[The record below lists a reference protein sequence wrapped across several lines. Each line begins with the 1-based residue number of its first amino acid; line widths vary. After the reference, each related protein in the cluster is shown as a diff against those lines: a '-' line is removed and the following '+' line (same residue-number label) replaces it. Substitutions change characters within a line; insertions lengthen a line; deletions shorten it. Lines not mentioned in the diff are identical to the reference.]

1 MSEIF
6 YDQVRALGFE
16 RMDYTDNVVFK
27 KCGHHPF
34 HMSKELPGRLVIYW
48 YSESYSCELLRLDK
62 KQNILSSK
70 KVESINLLLYILEFF
85 GFEEDVEKYCKYM
98 NTSFVQPAHV

>member
-1 MSEIF
+1 MAKIF
-6 YDQVRALGFE
+6 YDQVNALGFD

-34 HMSKELPGRLVIYW
+34 HMTKELPGRLVVYW

-62 KQNILSSK
+62 KQNILGSK
-70 KVESINLLLYILEFF
+70 KVESINLLLDILEFY
-85 GFEEDVEKYCKYM
+85 GFKDDVQKYIQYM
-98 NTSFVQPAHV
+98 NTSYVKPADV